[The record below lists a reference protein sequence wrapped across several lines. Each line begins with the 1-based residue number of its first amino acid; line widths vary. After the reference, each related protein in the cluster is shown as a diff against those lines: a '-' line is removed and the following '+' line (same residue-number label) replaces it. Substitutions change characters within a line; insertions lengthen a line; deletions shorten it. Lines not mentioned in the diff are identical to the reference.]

1 MEKWANMEV
10 INTYSSFIIN
20 SGSLISNFVAS
31 NFERLLKHMKS
42 LKKKK
47 YEQALIETFL
57 KFDELLRIG
66 KIENFLKENTNT
78 TKMDGK
84 LIVNFEKSG
93 ENQLEEQDGRAD
105 LRHDYVLDEN
115 ISADKRLRQ

>member
-93 ENQLEEQDGRAD
+93 ENQLEEEDGLAD